1 MDFLDL
7 GRRAQLP
14 FDQAEDEE
22 RSVEMA
28 VPSLDL
34 EKDFMFTSFIMLV
47 TSSLGYLSLGEVILY
62 LISTK
67 YRSTFCG
74 KSFPLRIFAL
84 PCRALNKSRMS
95 GNRRRRPLGDL
106 SILSHGRHGGQETP
120 PPPGL
125 YPSITTP

>member
-47 TSSLGYLSLGEVILY
+47 FFGLS
-62 LISTK
+62 
-67 YRSTFCG
+67 
-74 KSFPLRIFAL
+74 
-84 PCRALNKSRMS
+84 
-95 GNRRRRPLGDL
+95 
-106 SILSHGRHGGQETP
+106 
-120 PPPGL
+120 
-125 YPSITTP
+125 